1 MCLSGRMP
9 SSGAAEPLLAAGPSP
24 GELALDTC
32 VLGASDEAGLEVRGV
47 AGREITFKYFFK
59 CLQIILPE
67 S

>member
-1 MCLSGRMP
+1 MP
-9 SSGAAEPLLAAGPSP
+9 SSGAAEAALLAAGPSP

-59 CLQIILPE
+59 GLDIILLE

>member
-1 MCLSGRMP
+1 MCASGRMP
-9 SSGAAEPLLAAGPSP
+9 SSGAAEPLPAAGPSP

-47 AGREITFKYFFK
+47 AGREITFKYFWLRK
-59 CLQIILPE
+59 QPNK